1 MSVRIDGNLLLEILE
16 ETPATQ
22 NIMLMGKHGIGKS
35 QILEKFYTAKGCKVV
50 SLFLGQM
57 SDPGD
62 LIGIPHKNEETGHTE
77 FMPPYWFPTD
87 DTPVVLFLDELN
99 RARPEVLQTIMDLA
113 LNRKLAGRSLPAGSR
128 IISAVNNGEVY
139 QLTDLDPAL
148 VSRFNIYE
156 FVPSVQD
163 WLLWAN
169 KNGVDERITSYIAAN
184 PKALDNQMAIEDM
197 ENLEKTPDRRA
208 WVRVSEIISGKE
220 VLKQSHKSMIAGI
233 VGGVA
238 ANRFFEFLDHNHLLT
253 AKELLQGNFEMN
265 RLKLESYKTPQ
276 FATIN
281 DAVFVYLESDKYG
294 DADKK
299 VMAEN
304 LSAYFN
310 YLEEKKLREHITVF
324 WNNVVSRVIAVKD
337 AVHFLDHSCN
347 ASYARLAVRDFC
359 KLKLSKLLFKL
370 IKREHVFRVFK
381 SVLFVK
387 LYHNIVA
394 VNVSELC
401 FKDFF
406 NSLNE
411 RNLVA
416 HEL

>member
-1 MSVRIDGNLLLEILE
+1 MAVRIDGTLLLQILE

-128 IISAVNNGEVY
+128 IISAVNNGEEY

-156 FVPSVQD
+156 FMPSVQD

-208 WVRVSEIISGKE
+208 WVRVSEIIRGKD
-220 VLKQSHKSMIAGI
+220 VLTQAHKSIIAGI
-233 VGGVA
+233 VGSVA
-238 ANRFFEFLDHNHLLT
+238 ANRFIEFLDQNHLLT
-253 AKELLQGNFEMN
+253 AKELLLGNYEMN
-265 RLKLESYKTPQ
+265 RLKLETYKTPQ

-294 DADKK
+294 DNEKGI
-299 VMAEN
+299 MAKN
-304 LSAYFN
+304 LAAYFN
-310 YLEEKKLREHITVF
+310 FLEEKKLREAMAHFANMFSGTMYPNALVF
-324 WNNVVSRVIAVKD
+324 IIGECPDLYTRMTKFVAE
-337 AVHFLDHSCN
+337 
-347 ASYARLAVRDFC
+347 
-359 KLKLSKLLFKL
+359 
-370 IKREHVFRVFK
+370 IK
-381 SVLFVK
+381 
-387 LYHNIVA
+387 
-394 VNVSELC
+394 
-401 FKDFF
+401 
-406 NSLNE
+406 
-411 RNLVA
+411 
-416 HEL
+416 

>member
-128 IISAVNNGEVY
+128 IISAVNNGEEY

-169 KNGVDERITSYIAAN
+169 KNGIDERITSYIAAN

-265 RLKLESYKTPQ
+265 RLKLETYKTPQ

-294 DADKK
+294 DSDKA

-310 YLEEKKLREHITVF
+310 YLEEKKLREAMAHFANMFSGTMYPNALVF
-324 WNNVVSRVIAVKD
+324 IIGECPT
-337 AVHFLDHSCN
+337 L
-347 ASYARLAVRDFC
+347 Y
-359 KLKLSKLLFKL
+359 SKMTKFVAE
-370 IKREHVFRVFK
+370 IK
-381 SVLFVK
+381 
-387 LYHNIVA
+387 
-394 VNVSELC
+394 
-401 FKDFF
+401 
-406 NSLNE
+406 
-411 RNLVA
+411 
-416 HEL
+416 

>member
-1 MSVRIDGNLLLEILE
+1 MSVRIDGNLLLDILE
-16 ETPATQ
+16 ETPSTQ

-62 LIGIPHKNEETGHTE
+62 LIGIPHKNEVTGHTE

-128 IISAVNNGEVY
+128 IISAVNVGEEY

-265 RLKLESYKTPQ
+265 RVKLETYKTPQ

-294 DADKK
+294 DSDKA

-310 YLEEKKLREHITVF
+310 FLESKKLREAMAHFANMFSGTMYPDALVF
-324 WNNVVSRVIAVKD
+324 IIGECPT
-337 AVHFLDHSCN
+337 L
-347 ASYARLAVRDFC
+347 Y
-359 KLKLSKLLFKL
+359 SKMTKFVAE
-370 IKREHVFRVFK
+370 IK
-381 SVLFVK
+381 
-387 LYHNIVA
+387 
-394 VNVSELC
+394 
-401 FKDFF
+401 
-406 NSLNE
+406 
-411 RNLVA
+411 
-416 HEL
+416 

>member
-113 LNRKLAGRSLPAGSR
+113 LIRKLAGRSLPAGSR
-128 IISAVNNGEVY
+128 IISAVNNGEEY

-169 KNGVDERITSYIAAN
+169 KNGIDERITSYIAAN

-208 WVRVSEIISGKE
+208 WVRVSEIIAGKE

-253 AKELLQGNFEMN
+253 AKELLLGNFEMN

-276 FATIN
+276 LATIN

-294 DADKK
+294 DGDKA
-299 VMAEN
+299 VMAQN
-304 LSAYFN
+304 LVAYF
-310 YLEEKKLREHITVF
+310 YFLEEKKLREAMAHFANMFSGTMYPNALVF
-324 WNNVVSRVIAVKD
+324 IIGECPE
-337 AVHFLDHSCN
+337 L
-347 ASYARLAVRDFC
+347 Y
-359 KLKLSKLLFKL
+359 SKMTKFVAE
-370 IKREHVFRVFK
+370 IK
-381 SVLFVK
+381 
-387 LYHNIVA
+387 
-394 VNVSELC
+394 
-401 FKDFF
+401 
-406 NSLNE
+406 
-411 RNLVA
+411 
-416 HEL
+416 

>member
-1 MSVRIDGNLLLEILE
+1 MAVRIDGNLLLQILE

-62 LIGIPHKNEETGHTE
+62 LIGIPHKNEKTGHTE

-128 IISAVNNGEVY
+128 IISAVNNGEEY

-208 WVRVSEIISGKE
+208 WVRVSEIISGKD
-220 VLKQSHKSMIAGI
+220 VLTQAHKSIIAGI

-238 ANRFFEFLDHNHLLT
+238 ANRFMEFLDQNHLLT
-253 AKELLQGNFEMN
+253 AKELLLGNYEIN
-265 RLKLESYKTPQ
+265 RLKLETYKTPQ

-281 DAVFVYLESDKYG
+281 DAVFVFLESDKYG
-294 DADKK
+294 DNEKDI
-299 VMAEN
+299 MAKN
-304 LSAYFN
+304 LAAYFN
-310 YLEEKKLREHITVF
+310 FLEEKKLRE
-324 WNNVVSRVIAVKD
+324 AM
-337 AVHFLDHSCN
+337 AHFANMFSGTMYPN
-347 ASYARLAVRDFC
+347 ALMFIIGECPDLYTRMTKFVAE
-359 KLKLSKLLFKL
+359 
-370 IKREHVFRVFK
+370 IK
-381 SVLFVK
+381 
-387 LYHNIVA
+387 
-394 VNVSELC
+394 
-401 FKDFF
+401 
-406 NSLNE
+406 
-411 RNLVA
+411 
-416 HEL
+416 

>member
-1 MSVRIDGNLLLEILE
+1 MSVRIDGNLLLELLE
-16 ETPATQ
+16 TTPATQ

-35 QILEKFYTAKGCKVV
+35 QILENFYTEKGYKVV
-50 SLFLGQM
+50 TLFLGQM

-62 LIGIPHKNEETGHTE
+62 LIGIPHKNEVTGHTE

-128 IISAVNNGEVY
+128 IISAVNNGEEY

-169 KNGVDERITSYIAAN
+169 RSGIDERITAYIAAN
-184 PKALDNQMAIEDM
+184 PKALDNQVSSEDLD
-197 ENLEKTPDRRA
+197 NLEKTPDRRG
-208 WVRVSEIISGKE
+208 WVRVSELINGKTE
-220 VLKQSHKSMIAGI
+220 LKQSHKTFIAGI

-253 AKELLQGNFEMN
+253 AKELLLGNFEMN
-265 RLKLESYKTPQ
+265 RLKMEDYKTPQ

-281 DAVFVYLESDKYG
+281 DAVFVFLESAKYNESDK
-294 DADKK
+294 KL
-299 VMAEN
+299 MAEN
-304 LSAYFN
+304 LFN
-310 YLEEKKLREHITVF
+310 YFKFLESKKLREAMAHFANMFSGTMYPNALVF
-324 WNNVVSRVIAVKD
+324 IIGECPELYSRMTK
-337 AVHFLDHSCN
+337 
-347 ASYARLAVRDFC
+347 
-359 KLKLSKLLFKL
+359 
-370 IKREHVFRVFK
+370 
-381 SVLFVK
+381 FVAE
-387 LYHNIVA
+387 I
-394 VNVSELC
+394 
-401 FKDFF
+401 
-406 NSLNE
+406 
-411 RNLVA
+411 R
-416 HEL
+416 

>member
-128 IISAVNNGEVY
+128 IISAVNNGEEY

-184 PKALDNQMAIEDM
+184 PKALDNQVAVEDLD
-197 ENLEKTPDRRA
+197 NLEKTPDRRA
-208 WVRVSEIISGKE
+208 WVRVSEIITGKD
-220 VLKQSHKSMIAGI
+220 VLKQSHKSIIAGI

-253 AKELLQGNFEMN
+253 AKELLLGNYEMN
-265 RLKLESYKTPQ
+265 KLKLDSYKTPQ

-281 DAVFVYLESDKYG
+281 DAVFVYLESDKYT
-294 DADKK
+294 DDDKA

-304 LSAYFN
+304 LASYFN
-310 YLEEKKLREHITVF
+310 YLESKKLREAMAHFANMFSGTMYPNALVF
-324 WNNVVSRVIAVKD
+324 IIGECPE
-337 AVHFLDHSCN
+337 L
-347 ASYARLAVRDFC
+347 Y
-359 KLKLSKLLFKL
+359 SKMTKFVAE
-370 IKREHVFRVFK
+370 IK
-381 SVLFVK
+381 
-387 LYHNIVA
+387 
-394 VNVSELC
+394 
-401 FKDFF
+401 
-406 NSLNE
+406 
-411 RNLVA
+411 
-416 HEL
+416 

>member
-35 QILEKFYTAKGCKVV
+35 QILEKFYSAKGCKVV

-128 IISAVNNGEVY
+128 IISAVNNGEEY

-169 KNGVDERITSYIAAN
+169 KNGIDERITSYIAAN

-208 WVRVSEIISGKE
+208 WVRVSEIIAGKE

-253 AKELLQGNFEMN
+253 AKELLLGNFEMN

-276 FATIN
+276 LATIN

-294 DADKK
+294 DGDKA
-299 VMAEN
+299 VMSQN
-304 LSAYFN
+304 LAAYF
-310 YLEEKKLREHITVF
+310 YFLEEKKLREAMAHFANMFSGTMYPNALVF
-324 WNNVVSRVIAVKD
+324 IIGECPE
-337 AVHFLDHSCN
+337 L
-347 ASYARLAVRDFC
+347 Y
-359 KLKLSKLLFKL
+359 SKMTK
-370 IKREHVFRVFK
+370 
-381 SVLFVK
+381 
-387 LYHNIVA
+387 
-394 VNVSELC
+394 
-401 FKDFF
+401 
-406 NSLNE
+406 
-411 RNLVA
+411 LVA
-416 HEL
+416 EIK

>member
-16 ETPATQ
+16 ETPSTQ

-62 LIGIPHKNEETGHTE
+62 LIGIPHKNEVTGHTE

-128 IISAVNNGEVY
+128 IISAVNNGEEY

-169 KNGVDERITSYIAAN
+169 KNGVDDRILDYISAN
-184 PKALDNQMAIEDM
+184 PKALDNQSSIEELD
-197 ENLEKTPDRRA
+197 NLEKTPDRRG
-208 WVRVSEIISGKE
+208 WVRVSEIIKDKP

-238 ANRFFEFLDHNHLLT
+238 ANRFIEFLDKNHILT
-253 AKELLQGNFEMN
+253 AKELLLDNFEMS

-281 DAVFVYLESDKYG
+281 DGIFVYLESGKYAEGDK
-294 DADKK
+294 
-299 VMAEN
+299 VIMAEN
-304 LSAYFN
+304 LASYFS
-310 YLEEKKLREHITVF
+310 YLEQKKLREAMAHFANMFSGTMYPNALVF
-324 WNNVVSRVIAVKD
+324 IISECPD
-337 AVHFLDHSCN
+337 L
-347 ASYARLAVRDFC
+347 Y
-359 KLKLSKLLFKL
+359 SKMTKFVAE
-370 IKREHVFRVFK
+370 IK
-381 SVLFVK
+381 
-387 LYHNIVA
+387 
-394 VNVSELC
+394 
-401 FKDFF
+401 
-406 NSLNE
+406 
-411 RNLVA
+411 
-416 HEL
+416 

>member
-50 SLFLGQM
+50 ALFLGQM

-113 LNRKLAGRSLPAGSR
+113 LNRKLAGRSLPKGSR
-128 IISAVNNGEVY
+128 IISAVNNGEEY

-169 KNGVDERITSYIAAN
+169 KNGIDERITTYITAN

-208 WVRVSEIISGKE
+208 WVRVSEIISGKD

-253 AKELLQGNFEMN
+253 AKELLLGNFEMN

-294 DADKK
+294 DADKQ

-304 LSAYFN
+304 LAAYFN
-310 YLEEKKLREHITVF
+310 YLEEKKLREAMAHFANMFSGTMYPNALVF
-324 WNNVVSRVIAVKD
+324 IIGECPD
-337 AVHFLDHSCN
+337 L
-347 ASYARLAVRDFC
+347 Y
-359 KLKLSKLLFKL
+359 SKMTKFVAE
-370 IKREHVFRVFK
+370 IK
-381 SVLFVK
+381 
-387 LYHNIVA
+387 
-394 VNVSELC
+394 
-401 FKDFF
+401 
-406 NSLNE
+406 
-411 RNLVA
+411 
-416 HEL
+416 

>member
-16 ETPATQ
+16 ETPANQ

-128 IISAVNNGEVY
+128 IISAVNNGEEY

-169 KNGVDERITSYIAAN
+169 KNGIDERIVTYISSN
-184 PKALDNQMAIEDM
+184 PKALDNQTAVEDL
-197 ENLEKTPDRRA
+197 ENLEKTPDRRG
-208 WVRVSEIISGKE
+208 WVRVSEIIKGKD
-220 VLKQSHKSMIAGI
+220 VLKNSHKSMIAGI
-233 VGGVA
+233 IGGVGA
-238 ANRFFEFLDHNHLLT
+238 SRFFDFLDHNHILT
-253 AKELLQGNFEMN
+253 AKELLQGNFELN
-265 RLKLESYKTPQ
+265 KIKLDSYKTPH

-281 DAVFVYLESDKYG
+281 DAVFVYLESNKYG
-294 DADKK
+294 DKDKGI
-299 VMAEN
+299 MSQN
-304 LSAYFN
+304 LAAYFN
-310 YLEEKKLREHITVF
+310 YLEGKKLREAMAHFANMFSGTMYPNALVF
-324 WNNVVSRVIAVKD
+324 IIGECPE
-337 AVHFLDHSCN
+337 L
-347 ASYARLAVRDFC
+347 Y
-359 KLKLSKLLFKL
+359 SKMTKFVAE
-370 IKREHVFRVFK
+370 IK
-381 SVLFVK
+381 
-387 LYHNIVA
+387 
-394 VNVSELC
+394 
-401 FKDFF
+401 
-406 NSLNE
+406 
-411 RNLVA
+411 
-416 HEL
+416 

>member
-16 ETPATQ
+16 ETPSTQ

-50 SLFLGQM
+50 PLFLGQM

-62 LIGIPHKNEETGHTE
+62 LIGIPPKNEETGHTE

-113 LNRKLAGRSLPAGSR
+113 LNRKLAGRSLPVGSR
-128 IISAVNNGEVY
+128 IISAVNNGEEY

-169 KNGVDERITSYIAAN
+169 KNGVDDRIIDYISAN
-184 PKALDNQMAIEDM
+184 PKALDNQSSIEELD
-197 ENLEKTPDRRA
+197 NLEKTPDRRG
-208 WVRVSEIISGKE
+208 WVRVSEIIKDKP

-238 ANRFFEFLDHNHLLT
+238 ANRFIEFLDKNHILT
-253 AKELLQGNFEMN
+253 AKELLHDNFEMS
-265 RLKLESYKTPQ
+265 RLKMESYKTPQ

-281 DAVFVYLESDKYG
+281 DGIFVYLESEKYAEGDK
-294 DADKK
+294 
-299 VMAEN
+299 VIMAEN
-304 LSAYFN
+304 LASYFS
-310 YLEEKKLREHITVF
+310 YLEQKKLREAMAHFANMFSGTMYPNALVF
-324 WNNVVSRVIAVKD
+324 IISECSD
-337 AVHFLDHSCN
+337 L
-347 ASYARLAVRDFC
+347 Y
-359 KLKLSKLLFKL
+359 SKMTKFVAE
-370 IKREHVFRVFK
+370 IK
-381 SVLFVK
+381 
-387 LYHNIVA
+387 
-394 VNVSELC
+394 
-401 FKDFF
+401 
-406 NSLNE
+406 
-411 RNLVA
+411 
-416 HEL
+416 

>member
-1 MSVRIDGNLLLEILE
+1 MSVRIDGNLLLDILE
-16 ETPATQ
+16 ETPSTQ

-62 LIGIPHKNEETGHTE
+62 LIGIPHKNEVTGHTE

-128 IISAVNNGEVY
+128 IISAVNVGEEY

-169 KNGVDERITSYIAAN
+169 KNGIDERITSYIAAN

-238 ANRFFEFLDHNHLLT
+238 ANRFFEFLDHNQLLT
-253 AKELLQGNFEMN
+253 AKELLLGNFEMN
-265 RLKLESYKTPQ
+265 RLKLETYKTPQ

-294 DADKK
+294 DSDKA

-310 YLEEKKLREHITVF
+310 FLEAKKLREAMAHFANMFSGTMYPDALVF
-324 WNNVVSRVIAVKD
+324 IIGECPT
-337 AVHFLDHSCN
+337 L
-347 ASYARLAVRDFC
+347 Y
-359 KLKLSKLLFKL
+359 SKMTKFVAE
-370 IKREHVFRVFK
+370 IK
-381 SVLFVK
+381 
-387 LYHNIVA
+387 
-394 VNVSELC
+394 
-401 FKDFF
+401 
-406 NSLNE
+406 
-411 RNLVA
+411 
-416 HEL
+416 

>member
-16 ETPATQ
+16 ETPANQ

-62 LIGIPHKNEETGHTE
+62 LIGIPHKNEKTGHTE

-128 IISAVNNGEVY
+128 IISAVNNGEEY

-169 KNGVDERITSYIAAN
+169 KNGIDERIVTYISSN
-184 PKALDNQMAIEDM
+184 PKALDNQTAVEDL
-197 ENLEKTPDRRA
+197 ENLEKTPDRRG
-208 WVRVSEIISGKE
+208 WVRVSEIIKGKD
-220 VLKQSHKSMIAGI
+220 VLKNSHKSMIAGI
-233 VGGVA
+233 IGGVGA
-238 ANRFFEFLDHNHLLT
+238 SRFFDFLDHNHILT
-253 AKELLQGNFEMN
+253 AKELLQGNFELN
-265 RLKLESYKTPQ
+265 KIKLDSYKTPQ

-281 DAVFVYLESDKYG
+281 DAVFVYLESNKYG
-294 DADKK
+294 DKDKGI
-299 VMAEN
+299 MSQN
-304 LSAYFN
+304 LAAYFN
-310 YLEEKKLREHITVF
+310 YLEGKKLREAMAHFANMFSGTMYPNALVF
-324 WNNVVSRVIAVKD
+324 IIGECPE
-337 AVHFLDHSCN
+337 L
-347 ASYARLAVRDFC
+347 Y
-359 KLKLSKLLFKL
+359 SKMTKFVAE
-370 IKREHVFRVFK
+370 IK
-381 SVLFVK
+381 
-387 LYHNIVA
+387 
-394 VNVSELC
+394 
-401 FKDFF
+401 
-406 NSLNE
+406 
-411 RNLVA
+411 
-416 HEL
+416 

>member
-16 ETPATQ
+16 ETPANQ

-128 IISAVNNGEVY
+128 IISAVNNGEEY
-139 QLTDLDPAL
+139 QLTDLNPAL

-169 KNGVDERITSYIAAN
+169 KNGIDERIVTYISSN
-184 PKALDNQMAIEDM
+184 PKALDNQTAVEDL
-197 ENLEKTPDRRA
+197 ENLEKTPDRRG
-208 WVRVSEIISGKE
+208 WVRVSEIIKGKD
-220 VLKQSHKSMIAGI
+220 VLKNSHKSMIAGI
-233 VGGVA
+233 IGGVGA
-238 ANRFFEFLDHNHLLT
+238 SRFFDFLDHNHILT
-253 AKELLQGNFEMN
+253 AKELLQGNFELN
-265 RLKLESYKTPQ
+265 KIKLDSYKTPQ

-281 DAVFVYLESDKYG
+281 DAVFVYLESNKYG
-294 DADKK
+294 DKDKGI
-299 VMAEN
+299 MSQN
-304 LSAYFN
+304 LAAYFN
-310 YLEEKKLREHITVF
+310 YLEGKKLREAMAHFANMFSGTMYPNALVF
-324 WNNVVSRVIAVKD
+324 IIGECPE
-337 AVHFLDHSCN
+337 L
-347 ASYARLAVRDFC
+347 Y
-359 KLKLSKLLFKL
+359 SKMTKFVAE
-370 IKREHVFRVFK
+370 IK
-381 SVLFVK
+381 
-387 LYHNIVA
+387 
-394 VNVSELC
+394 
-401 FKDFF
+401 
-406 NSLNE
+406 
-411 RNLVA
+411 
-416 HEL
+416 

>member
-1 MSVRIDGNLLLEILE
+1 MSVRIDGNMLLEILE

-62 LIGIPHKNEETGHTE
+62 LIGIPHKNEETGHTD

-128 IISAVNNGEVY
+128 IISAVNNGEEY

-169 KNGVDERITSYIAAN
+169 KNGIDERITSYIASN

-208 WVRVSEIISGKE
+208 WVRVSEIITGKE
-220 VLKQSHKSMIAGI
+220 VLKQSHKSMIGGI
-233 VGGVA
+233 IGGVA

-253 AKELLQGNFEMN
+253 AKELLLGNFEMN

-299 VMAEN
+299 LMAEN
-304 LSAYFN
+304 LTSYFY
-310 YLEEKKLREHITVF
+310 YLEEKKLREAMAHFANMFSGTMYPNALVF
-324 WNNVVSRVIAVKD
+324 IIGECPELYTKMTKFVAE
-337 AVHFLDHSCN
+337 
-347 ASYARLAVRDFC
+347 
-359 KLKLSKLLFKL
+359 
-370 IKREHVFRVFK
+370 IK
-381 SVLFVK
+381 
-387 LYHNIVA
+387 
-394 VNVSELC
+394 
-401 FKDFF
+401 
-406 NSLNE
+406 
-411 RNLVA
+411 
-416 HEL
+416 